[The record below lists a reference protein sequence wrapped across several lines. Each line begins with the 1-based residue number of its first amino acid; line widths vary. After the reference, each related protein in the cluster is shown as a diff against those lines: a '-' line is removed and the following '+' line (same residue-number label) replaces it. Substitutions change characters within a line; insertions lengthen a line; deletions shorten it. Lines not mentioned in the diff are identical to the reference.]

1 MAVLLQRVFHW
12 QRLCLKDHH
21 SQKHYLA
28 TALAGF
34 LQIIPSPLFHPVNGK
49 FTPPL

>member
-12 QRLCLKDHH
+12 QRLCLQDHH

-28 TALAGF
+28 IALVGF
-34 LQIIPSPLFHPVNGK
+34 LQIIPSLCFIQ
-49 FTPPL
+49 